1 MTDFRQ
7 KEPTEG
13 GQPSVRTV
21 VRMLATPA
29 GLALGWWCYDHDP
42 AAIRRTQ
49 LRRDAA
55 LRSDDYV
62 SLMIDGLSDKRSAF
76 YFRTN
81 SNGAMG
87 RRPHRQRGGERGGRD
102 LGRAHADRRRGVE
115 GGDAHP
121 WTTLRYPRDVSSMG
135 MNFRRFLPRT
145 NEELLWRAWRRP
157 EGLRFLNVRGRS
169 RG

>member
-1 MTDFRQ
+1 VTDFRQ

-81 SNGAMG
+81 SNGAMWDG
-87 RRPHRQRGGERGGRD
+87 DHIDNEVGNEEWDGIWDVRTQIDAEGWK
-102 LGRAHADRRRGVE
+102 VE
-115 GGDAHP
+115 MLIP

-135 MNFRRFLPRT
+135 MKLPSLPPAYQRGAALACLAPPRGAALSRT
-145 NEELLWRAWRRP
+145 
-157 EGLRFLNVRGRS
+157 
-169 RG
+169 